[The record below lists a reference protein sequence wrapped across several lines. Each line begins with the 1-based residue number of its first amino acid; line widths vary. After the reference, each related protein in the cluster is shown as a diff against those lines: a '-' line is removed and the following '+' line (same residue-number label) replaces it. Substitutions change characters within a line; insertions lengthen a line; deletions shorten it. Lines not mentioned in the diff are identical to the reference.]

1 MAVRAV
7 QGGIPDYTCV
17 PLRGVVVRDPVFGE
31 GAERMVH
38 QQMYKARSW
47 NPLRTLGPPLVAKE
61 SRFLEDDKKREAF
74 HRVFCQTQGT
84 AQKHALK
91 FNERTRR
98 IPQPNGRRIP
108 YISFLECS
116 VYLLEAPP
124 GGSRGVLV
132 ERMFFTLYDI
142 NSKRKAFCSEFP
154 HG

>member
-61 SRFLEDDKKREAF
+61 SGFLEDDKKREAF
-74 HRVFCQTQGT
+74 HRVFWQTEGT